1 MTKKLLAIIFF
12 LQKLTNKQGLMAKA
26 IKSLSISRPICLLDV
41 GSAKGMMSRWEA
53 IKEEVYVYGFEPDSD
68 ARNILDQK
76 TEFIGGGNI
85 DSPYAL
91 SDKKETLELNILK
104 KPSHSSVLEPNHD
117 LLNLYP
123 MNQLEHYELDFKT
136 AVDASD
142 LDSLNFAAK
151 DFIKI
156 DVQGYELKVLQGAES
171 SLMDILGLEVEV
183 EFLELYKNQCSFGEL
198 KDYLFKHDFE
208 FIDFTSLT
216 RWQRDAYR
224 NSLGNCMGADALFLR
239 SPEYVLAHH
248 KEDIDKLKAYLSI
261 CLIYKRYDLIC
272 ITLKLFSLDKSKDFI
287 KFFKIS
293 TTLRRR
299 LHAADRVSRFSNHII
314 GFCAS
319 ETDNSRMFY

>member
-1 MTKKLLAIIFF
+1 
-12 LQKLTNKQGLMAKA
+12 
-26 IKSLSISRPICLLDV
+26 
-41 GSAKGMMSRWEA
+41 
-53 IKEEVYVYGFEPDSD
+53 
-68 ARNILDQK
+68 
-76 TEFIGGGNI
+76 
-85 DSPYAL
+85 
-91 SDKKETLELNILK
+91 
-104 KPSHSSVLEPNHD
+104 
-117 LLNLYP
+117 
-123 MNQLEHYELDFKT
+123 
-136 AVDASD
+136 
-142 LDSLNFAAK
+142 
-151 DFIKI
+151 
-156 DVQGYELKVLQGAES
+156 
-171 SLMDILGLEVEV
+171 
-183 EFLELYKNQCSFGEL
+183 
-198 KDYLFKHDFE
+198 LFKHDFE

-239 SPEYVLAHH
+239 SPEYVFAHH